1 MSPHIVENG
10 EKINVRDRL
19 TDNLLDLSLMNVSE
33 IPVDEIKNLR
43 RATVLDLSNNRIT
56 QIKSNFADL
65 IQLTVLDLSK
75 NRITSICDDFGL
87 LTNLRRLD
95 LYSNQITRLPLTF
108 GRLKN
113 LKYLDLQNNPLHAEF
128 KNMVGLCSDNNDCL
142 NAAKRAVHFMK
153 QVEKNVVEA
162 RIKERQEQQQAA
174 QLAIVQLKEEKA
186 LAEGHSTDD
195 TKSDKIKRK
204 RKQDNTGNPVNS
216 EQKESATIEAGG
228 GKKKSR
234 TDARKSSISFVLQRN
249 VRKSDFEKLVS
260 ESVIHR
266 SSSIGTADGFRT
278 EVVLAGS

>member
-1 MSPHIVENG
+1 MSPHIVENE

-19 TDNLLDLSLMNVSE
+19 TDNHLDLSLMNVSE

-56 QIKSNFADL
+56 QIRSNFADL

-128 KNMVGLCSDNNDCL
+128 KNIVGLCSDNNDCL
-142 NAAKRAVHFMK
+142 NAAKRAVQFMK
-153 QVEKNVVEA
+153 QVEKNVLEA
-162 RIKERQEQQQAA
+162 RIKQWQEQQKTSP
-174 QLAIVQLKEEKA
+174 LAIEQLKEEKA
-186 LAEGHSTDD
+186 LAEGNSTDD
-195 TKSDKIKRK
+195 TKSDKVKRK
-204 RKQDNTGNPVNS
+204 RKQDNSENPANS
-216 EQKESATIEAGG
+216 EQKQSGTIKAGAE
-228 GKKKSR
+228 KKKSR
-234 TDARKSSISFVLQRN
+234 TGLPFTTLLWVLFIVMALGILLYSKHSGTLEALWTDLIGGSHDAILDEYVK
-249 VRKSDFEKLVS
+249 
-260 ESVIHR
+260 
-266 SSSIGTADGFRT
+266 
-278 EVVLAGS
+278 